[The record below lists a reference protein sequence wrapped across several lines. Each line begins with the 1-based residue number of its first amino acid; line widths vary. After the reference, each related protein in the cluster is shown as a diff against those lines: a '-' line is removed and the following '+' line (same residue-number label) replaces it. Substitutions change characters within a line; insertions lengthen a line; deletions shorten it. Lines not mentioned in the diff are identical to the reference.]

1 MGGRPDPRDPRM
13 MRRGL
18 VPDDDEEEEEKSSLT
33 AGKAILIVVLM
44 FVLGA
49 GGAYGYFKLSTPKV
63 SSDGPAPAGSATPAS
78 TTTPGA
84 SPTATPHTLA
94 PGAPSRYAVYVL
106 PAPML

>member
-18 VPDDDEEEEEKSSLT
+18 IPDEDEEDEESSLT

-63 SSDGPAPAGSATPAS
+63 NIDSPAPASSATPAS
-78 TTTPGA
+78 TTTPSA
-84 SPTATPHTLA
+84 SPTATPHALA

-106 PAPML
+106 PAPTL